1 MEGREQITMSV
12 LETNEIKELYRRLIE
27 AWNKRDAS
35 GMADLFVEEGEM
47 IGFDGSIASG
57 SKGIFS
63 HLEPI
68 FASYPTPPF
77 VSKIKDV
84 RPLGSANAAIL
95 RAIVGMVPPGREEL
109 EPSLNAHQ
117 TLVAVKVEDE
127 WVIELFQNTPAR
139 YDGRPE
145 LIEQMTNEL
154 KEQQ

>member
-1 MEGREQITMSV
+1 MNAI
-12 LETNEIKELYRRLIE
+12 ETNEITELYQRLIN

-35 GMADLFVEEGEM
+35 GMAELFMDEGEM
-47 IGFDGSIASG
+47 IGFDGSLASG
-57 SKGIFS
+57 NNGVFT

-77 VSKIKDV
+77 VSKIKDI
-84 RPLGSANAAIL
+84 RSLGSANAAIL

-117 TLVAVKVEDE
+117 TLVAVKVEGK
-127 WVIELFQNTPAR
+127 WLIEVFQNTPAR

-145 LIEQMTNEL
+145 LIEEMTNEL

>member
-1 MEGREQITMSV
+1 MNAI
-12 LETNEIKELYRRLIE
+12 ETNEITELYQRLIN
-27 AWNKRDAS
+27 AWNKRNAS
-35 GMADLFVEEGEM
+35 GMAELFMDEGEM
-47 IGFDGSIASG
+47 IGFDGSLASG
-57 SKGIFS
+57 NKGVFT

-77 VSKIKDV
+77 VSKIKDI
-84 RPLGSANAAIL
+84 RSLGSANAAIL

-117 TLVAVKVEDE
+117 TLVAVKVEGK
-127 WVIELFQNTPAR
+127 WLIEVFQNTPAR

-145 LIEQMTNEL
+145 LIEEMTDEL

>member
-1 MEGREQITMSV
+1 MNT
-12 LETNEIKELYRRLIE
+12 LESNEIKELYQRLIN

-35 GMADLFVEEGEM
+35 GMAELFVDKGEM

-57 SKGIFS
+57 SKGVYS

-77 VSKIKDV
+77 ISKINEI
-84 RPLGSANAAIL
+84 RPLGSGNAVIL
-95 RAIVGMVPPGREEL
+95 RAIVGMVPPGRKEL

-117 TLVAVKVEDE
+117 TLVAVKVEEE
-127 WVIELFQNTPAR
+127 WLIELFQNTPAR
-139 YDGRPE
+139 FDGRPE

-154 KEQQ
+154 KAMQ

>member
-1 MEGREQITMSV
+1 MMSAV
-12 LETNEIKELYRRLIE
+12 ESNELKELYQRLIE

-35 GMADLFVEEGEM
+35 GMAKLFVDEGEM
-47 IGFDGSIASG
+47 IGFDGSLASG
-57 SKGIFS
+57 SKGVFS

-77 VSKIKDV
+77 ISKIKDV
-84 RPLGSANAAIL
+84 RPLNSSNAAVV

-117 TLVAVKVEDE
+117 TLIAVKVEGN
-127 WVIELFQNTPAR
+127 WLIELFQNTPAR

-154 KEQQ
+154 KEMQDQ

>member
-1 MEGREQITMSV
+1 MNAI
-12 LETNEIKELYRRLIE
+12 ETNEIMELYQRLIN

-35 GMADLFVEEGEM
+35 GMAELFMDEGEM
-47 IGFDGSIASG
+47 IGFDGSLASG
-57 SKGIFS
+57 NNGVFT

-84 RPLGSANAAIL
+84 RSLGSANAAIL

-117 TLVAVKVEDE
+117 TLVAVNVEGK
-127 WVIELFQNTPAR
+127 WLIEVFQNTPAR

-145 LIEQMTNEL
+145 LIEEMTDEL